1 MKNGTT
7 GSAQTTP
14 ESKLKVFELQA
25 EVGITKHVGSLRATQ
40 ELMELCHI
48 DGNTHV
54 LDVGCGVGL
63 TPSYLAKTIGC
74 RVVGVDVSPKMIQR
88 SKEKAVREKTEGLT
102 DFKVADAQDLPF
114 EDGLFDAVISES
126 VVSMVEDNERAL
138 SEYSRVTKPGGYIGL
153 NEAIW
158 FREPPPELIA
168 HIGQTSGITINVLTA
183 RDWEALLESAG
194 LTDLVVRTYEVEV
207 RSEASGMLR
216 RLGLGDLL
224 RSSYRALRLY
234 ATSPAY
240 RAWAKEASS
249 EPKEMAE
256 YMGYGLFV
264 GRKQRS

>member
-1 MKNGTT
+1 MRNVTIDPQKHA
-7 GSAQTTP
+7 SA
-14 ESKLKVFELQA
+14 SRLKVFELQA
-25 EVGITKHVGSLRATQ
+25 EVGITKHIGSLRATQ

-48 DGNTHV
+48 DGGTHV

-63 TPSYLAKTIGC
+63 TPSYLAKAIGC
-74 RVVGVDVSPKMIQR
+74 RVVGVDISPKMIQR
-88 SKEKAVREKTEGLT
+88 SKEKAKREKTEGLT
-102 DFKVADAQDLPF
+102 EFRVADAQDLPF
-114 EDGLFDAVISES
+114 EDGIFDTVISES
-126 VVSMVEDNERAL
+126 VVSMVEDQGKAL
-138 SEYSRVTKPGGYIGL
+138 SEYLRVAKPGGYIGL

-158 FREPPPELIA
+158 FREPPQELLT
-168 HIGQTSGITINVLTA
+168 HIDQTSDITIQIVTA
-183 RDWEALLESAG
+183 KAWEDLLEAAG

-207 RSEASGMLR
+207 RAEASGMLK

-240 RAWAKEASS
+240 RAWAKEAAS

-264 GRKQRS
+264 GRKQES